1 MSLSPIVKK
10 RRFNKVSIISSFLLV
25 LAAFFYLS
33 PFYWMISTAFK
44 VQADIIS
51 SPVHL
56 VPPRLTL
63 FHMANVFTEYGGF
76 KSLLDSLIIASVVT
90 VICIILGTFAAYS
103 LARFKTGGKNLAFW
117 ILSNRML
124 PPMAFVLPFFILFKN
139 WGFIDKYRGLIFA
152 YLIFDLPFAIW
163 ILRGF
168 FYKIPTEL
176 DESAMIDGASTI
188 TVLFRIILPLAGP
201 GIAATAFLCFVFSW
215 NEFLFAF
222 LLTRGAVRTIP
233 VLIPMLYG
241 GHDILYGEVSAISMV
256 ATIPMIILVIFFRR
270 YLVTGL
276 TLGAIK

>member
-1 MSLSPIVKK
+1 MELASKK
-10 RRFNKVSIISSFLLV
+10 RKRMGKTTFICSSLLV
-25 LAAFFYLS
+25 LAALFYLS

-44 VQADIIS
+44 VQEDIIS

-63 FHMANVFTEYGGF
+63 FHMLNVFTEYGGL
-76 KSLLDSLIIASVVT
+76 KSLLDSLIIASIVT
-90 VICIILGTFAAYS
+90 AICIIVGSFAAYS
-103 LARFKTGGKNLAFW
+103 LARFRTGGKNLAFW

-139 WGFIDKYRGLIFA
+139 WGLIDTHRGLILA
-152 YLIFDLPFAIW
+152 YLTFDLPFATW
-163 ILRGF
+163 ILRSF

-176 DESAMIDGASTI
+176 DESAMIDGASYITI
-188 TVLFRIILPLAGP
+188 LFRIIIPLAGP
-201 GIAATAFLCFVFSW
+201 GIAATAVLCFVFSW

-222 LLTRGAVRTIP
+222 LLTRGGVRTIP

-256 ATIPMIILVIFFRR
+256 ATIPMIVLVIFFHR

-276 TLGAIK
+276 SLGAVKE